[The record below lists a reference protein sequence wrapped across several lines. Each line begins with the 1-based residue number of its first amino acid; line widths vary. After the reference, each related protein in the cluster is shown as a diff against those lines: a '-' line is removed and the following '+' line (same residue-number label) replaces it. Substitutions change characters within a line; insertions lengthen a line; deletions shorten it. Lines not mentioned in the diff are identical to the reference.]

1 MNNEEKIEIIK
12 KIYTREEIPTCL
24 KFMGLTDRICELGV
38 YKADNLWLMICHT
51 FPKYAVGIDVW
62 DVEVSPYYTQESHD
76 KHYKRAQKIVA
87 SARKWSGGD
96 INLIK
101 GDHRVLVDDFEDG
114 WFDYVY
120 IDSDH
125 TYEAVKK
132 DIELWWPKVKE
143 GGILAG
149 HDYNTF
155 NKLYGVVPAV
165 NEFIEANNIEFHHIT
180 RESIKT
186 WIIYKPQKDT

>member
-1 MNNEEKIEIIK
+1 MNNSQKIEMIK

-38 YKADNLWLMICHT
+38 DRADNFWLMICHT
-51 FPKYAVGIDVW
+51 FPKYALGIDAW
-62 DVEVSPYYTQESHD
+62 SEEVCPYWKQETHD
-76 KHYKRAQKIVA
+76 GHWKRAQKIVKA
-87 SARKWSGGD
+87 ARKWSGGD

-155 NKLYGVVPAV
+155 NKLYGVVTAV
-165 NEFIEANNIEFHHIT
+165 NEFVEANNIECFHIT
-180 RESIKT
+180 RESIKS
-186 WIIYKPQKDT
+186 WIIYKKEKDT